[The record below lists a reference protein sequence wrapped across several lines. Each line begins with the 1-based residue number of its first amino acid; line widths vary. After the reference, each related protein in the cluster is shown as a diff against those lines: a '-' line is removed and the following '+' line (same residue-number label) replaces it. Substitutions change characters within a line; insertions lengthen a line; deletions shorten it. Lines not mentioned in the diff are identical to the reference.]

1 MNDTPIHIQQR
12 RPDDRATG
20 RPDEVQWLYLQL
32 ADAAFPAGGL
42 AHAGGL
48 EAALA
53 FGQARGRA
61 GIREWIGRSLDATG
75 ELALPLS
82 AAAWDAPARW
92 TELDALCDALL
103 TSHVANR
110 ASRSTGQSLLAATA
124 GAFGDERIRAMRAAA
139 LRERQPS
146 HLAPAFGAVGR
157 ILDLDRLSTLRLHMH
172 GVLRSLIG
180 AGVRLNA
187 IGPLEGQ
194 AIQRSLAGRA
204 EAAVQRGAALPLED
218 AAAIDPLLDIVQG
231 CQDRL
236 YSRLFT
242 S

>member
-1 MNDTPIHIQQR
+1 MSDP
-12 RPDDRATG
+12 
-20 RPDEVQWLYLQL
+20 WLAMQL

-42 AHAGGL
+42 AHAGGI
-48 EAALA
+48 EAAIA
-53 FGQARGRA
+53 FGEARGRD
-61 GIREWIGRSLDATG
+61 GIRAWIGRSLDAAG
-75 ELALPLS
+75 DLAVPLC
-82 AAAWDAPARW
+82 AAGWDDPGRW
-92 TELDALCDALL
+92 SELDALCDALL
-103 TSHVANR
+103 TSQVANR
-110 ASRSTGQSLLAATA
+110 ASRSTGQSLLAAAA
-124 GAFGDERIRAMRAAA
+124 GAFGDERIRTMRAAA

-146 HLAPAFGAVGR
+146 HLAPAFGVVGR
-157 ILDLDRLSTLRLHMH
+157 ILGLDRLDTLRLHLH
-172 GVLRSLIG
+172 GTLRSLIG

-194 AIQRSLAGRA
+194 ALQRSLAVRA
-204 EAAVQRGAALPLED
+204 EAAVQRGMSLPLDD

>member
-1 MNDTPIHIQQR
+1 M
-12 RPDDRATG
+12 
-20 RPDEVQWLYLQL
+20 QL

-42 AHAGGL
+42 AHAGGI
-48 EAALA
+48 EAAIA
-53 FGQARGRA
+53 FGQARGRD
-61 GIREWIGRSLDATG
+61 GIRAWIGRSLDAAG
-75 ELALPLS
+75 DLAVPLC
-82 AAAWDAPARW
+82 AAGWDDPPRW
-92 TELDALCDALL
+92 AELDALCDALL

-110 ASRSTGQSLLAATA
+110 ASRSTGQSLLAAAA
-124 GAFGDERIRAMRAAA
+124 GAFGDERIRTMRAAA

-146 HLAPAFGAVGR
+146 HVAPAFGVVGR
-157 ILDLDRLSTLRLHMH
+157 ILGLGRIDTLRLHMH
-172 GVLRSLIG
+172 GILRSLIG

-194 AIQRSLAGRA
+194 AVHRSLAGRA
-204 EAAVQRGAALPLED
+204 EAAVQRGAALPLDD
-218 AAAIDPLLDIVQG
+218 AAAIDPLLDLVQG